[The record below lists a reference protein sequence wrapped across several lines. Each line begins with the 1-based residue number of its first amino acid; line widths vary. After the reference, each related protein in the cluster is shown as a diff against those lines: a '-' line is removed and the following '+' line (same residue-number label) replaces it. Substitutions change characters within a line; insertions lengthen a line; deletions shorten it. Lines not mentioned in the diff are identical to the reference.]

1 MHELEEPQVQWEFLL
16 GNAPMRAQPT
26 PQERPEPFHG
36 IDMDFTEAIAIFIA
50 SELAPSMV
58 DALMVISP
66 GRQAGI
72 NTVLIGIYTCSWN
85 DGVFDEGLDRR

>member
-1 MHELEEPQVQWEFLL
+1 
-16 GNAPMRAQPT
+16 
-26 PQERPEPFHG
+26 
-36 IDMDFTEAIAIFIA
+36 MDFTEAIVIA

-72 NTVLIGIYTCSWN
+72 NTVLIGIYAADWPEIRMI
-85 DGVFDEGLDRR
+85 G